1 MMKLVTLLILASSAT
16 VMGQGRGG
24 NTGGRGT
31 NTGGRCVPFHFSPI
45 RTQFATSRSNSG
57 AGAPRLRVPVTHSLP
72 LCARLQTYSGS
83 PDDPSTETRLECH
96 DGVDND
102 GDGQGDCDDPDCAN
116 QPNCQSSGGHGG
128 RGSPQT
134 DDAGT
139 ETRRECGD
147 GLDNDGDGQA
157 DCDDPD
163 CATHPMCQ
171 IGAGCRN
178 MAMAAARVTAT
189 CCAGVDCSTGVPT
202 TCTASCAPVFLDF
215 MDDCS
220 SMITAIPGM
229 ASQYTALQT
238 SCQDVDQ
245 TANSG
250 GTTGLQ
256 DCGYNSAIQI
266 SMSCSRVRGDFC
278 TSDCYQS
285 LSPFMAQ
292 CQDQISPTI
301 TMLLS
306 SAITLFKACNPTDV
320 VPGGPTDGASY
331 GAGVECSAL
340 VAGDGQATL
349 MATCNPKGAATM
361 PSVCSHECA
370 DVFVPL
376 YTSCGA
382 QMQAIMP
389 GIASFAAV
397 CQAAQGH

>member
-72 LCARLQTYSGS
+72 LCARLQT
-83 PDDPSTETRLECH
+83 C
-96 DGVDND
+96 
-102 GDGQGDCDDPDCAN
+102 
-116 QPNCQSSGGHGG
+116 
-128 RGSPQT
+128 SPQT